1 MKTINF
7 IGLAMVVAM
16 LIAPAGFG
24 LAQSSADLG
33 AEGSGLLPSN
43 PFYFLKEW
51 GRGVRK
57 LLTFN
62 PVRKAELELNVL
74 SEKAA
79 ELKKLE
85 EITPENVNAL
95 SRAAENYKFATE
107 ELRARLEVLKETSDN
122 PNVDR
127 LLNQLVDRALKHQKL
142 FDELQVKFE
151 NEEELQ
157 RELSDLKD
165 DLADVIV
172 AALEKVDSP
181 EKLRPRF
188 EAALAEQKDEF
199 RELRAAELADRLE
212 EKLSSD
218 AAKKEIGTFKDDL
231 LIKFSGRLQGLEFTS
246 PSAAPSIVRRVSGE
260 QVRYLKLL
268 DEVREKVLNPDLKS
282 QLNVVRQQILEEV
295 EEENGIG
302 EEEALQAIENAQKL
316 IAEVEA
322 RKTPSV
328 KELLERAKF
337 NLSQAEK
344 LFDEGNYG
352 GAFGQATAAYAAA
365 KSAWAQLT
373 PDIIDNSQTLNSLKS
388 YYDSLAARARSAE
401 ITKEQ
406 NPKLFELFA
415 EAERRIV
422 ELSKLIESKA
432 PQETIAASLRN
443 IKLLLST
450 AEELITPS
458 LRPVI
463 EIVPIRN

>member
-7 IGLAMVVAM
+7 IGLAIVAAM

-24 LAQSSADLG
+24 LAQSSVDLG

-57 LLTFN
+57 FLTFN

-79 ELKKLE
+79 EIKKLE

-95 SRAAENYKFATE
+95 SRAAENYKFAAE
-107 ELRARLEVLKETSDN
+107 HLKARLEGLKETSDN
-122 PNVDR
+122 PSVDR

-151 NEEELQ
+151 SEKQLQ
-157 RELSDLKD
+157 EALSNLKD
-165 DLADVIV
+165 DLADVLVV
-172 AALEKVDSP
+172 ASEEVDFP

-188 EAALAEQKDEF
+188 EAVLAEQKDEF

-218 AAKKEIGTFKDDL
+218 DVRKEVGTLKDDL
-231 LIKFSGRLQGLEFTS
+231 LIRFSGRLQGLELAS
-246 PSAAPSIVRRVSGE
+246 PSSASAVVRQISGE
-260 QVRYLKLL
+260 QIRYLKLL

-302 EEEALQAIENAQKL
+302 EEESFQAIENAQKL

-322 RKTPSV
+322 RRTASI

-344 LFDEGNYG
+344 LYDEGNYA

-388 YYDSLAARARSAE
+388 YYDSLVARARSAE

-458 LRPVI
+458 LRVI